1 MIEARD
7 LTKNYGPIRALR
19 GVSFGIETG
28 EVVGLLGPN
37 GAGKSTAMRI
47 ATGYL
52 APTSGSMTVAGIEVL
67 DDPKSVQALIGYL
80 PEGNALYLDM
90 RLREALKFMASAR
103 GLSGDARRKAIGAAL
118 DDAGLLGREHQIISS
133 LSRGYR
139 QRVGLAMALLH
150 RPPILILDEPTSGLD
165 PNQQTEM
172 RKFIRSLADDHTVV
186 FSSHILPEVEA
197 VCDRI
202 IAIHQGQVVADGL
215 VEDVRVEATGGSTV
229 ALAVRGDAGAARL
242 AFEALPFG
250 EVVECASDPLE
261 PSLTRLRMR
270 TGDAD
275 DLTAREAMSKIAY
288 EAGLGLVHLAVE
300 RASLEEAFAALTPDM
315 ADEVG
320 SDAVGPDVG
329 EMTEPPPLPPTPAE
343 DADPLEEKG
352 GNDVA

>member
-19 GVSFGIETG
+19 GVSFGIGKG

-47 ATGYL
+47 ATGFL
-52 APTSGSMTVAGIEVL
+52 APTSGSITVSGTEVL

-80 PEGNALYLDM
+80 PEGNPLYLDM
-90 RLREALKFMASAR
+90 RLRETLRFVAAAR
-103 GLSGDARRKAIGAAL
+103 GLTGDARRSAIGAAL

-139 QRVGLAMALLH
+139 QRVGLAMALLG

-197 VCDRI
+197 VCDRV
-202 IAIHQGQVVADGL
+202 IAIHQGQVVADGT
-215 VEDVRVEATGGSTV
+215 VEDVRLQATGGGTV
-229 ALAVRGDAGAARL
+229 GVTVRGSVDAAR
-242 AFEALPFG
+242 AAYEALPFG
-250 EVVECASDPLE
+250 QVVTCAVDSDD
-261 PSLTRLRMR
+261 PSLTRLSVS
-270 TGDAD
+270 TGETNDVE
-275 DLTAREAMSKIAY
+275 AREAMSKAAY

-300 RASLEEAFAALTPDM
+300 RASLEQAFAALTPDS
-315 ADEVG
+315 
-320 SDAVGPDVG
+320 SDDIGPSDDFAPR
-329 EMTEPPPLPPTPAE
+329 TEEPTGAAPAE
-343 DADPLEEKG
+343 EKEAD
-352 GNDVA
+352 DVV

>member
-7 LTKNYGPIRALR
+7 LTKNYGTIRALR

-47 ATGYL
+47 ATGFL
-52 APTSGSMTVAGIEVL
+52 APTSGSVTVAGIEVL

-80 PEGNALYLDM
+80 PEGNPLYLDM
-90 RLREALKFMASAR
+90 RLRETLKFMASAR
-103 GLSGDARRKAIGAAL
+103 GLSGDDRRKAIGAAL

-172 RKFIRSLADDHTVV
+172 RKFIRSLAEDHTVV

-202 IAIHQGQVVADGL
+202 IAIHQGQVVADGS
-215 VEDVRVEATGGSTV
+215 VEDVRVEATGGGTI
-229 ALAVRGDAGAARL
+229 ALAVRGDVEAARL
-242 AFEALPFG
+242 AFGALPFG
-250 EVVECASDPLE
+250 EVVSCASDPLE
-261 PSLTRLRMR
+261 PALVRLQIR

-275 DLTAREAMSKIAY
+275 DLDAREAMSKLAY

-300 RASLEEAFAALTPDM
+300 RASLEQAFAALTPDQ
-315 ADEVG
+315 ADDVGREVG
-320 SDAVGPDVG
+320 A
-329 EMTEPPPLPPTPAE
+329 MTEPPAHSPAVEGAAPAE
-343 DADPLEEKG
+343 GSDPFEEKG